1 MTSIHETPAEA
12 LWDAYRRERCDAAAN
27 ALITHYLPLARYAAL
42 RLGRRLSCWSGQPG
56 RGGSVDVD
64 ELVQWGA
71 LGLRTAIAGF
81 DPARG
86 VKFETYCSRRI
97 HGAMLDGLK
106 SQQWAPRL
114 ERRKIAAFA
123 ARRAR
128 VLAETGAPA
137 SDEGL
142 AAQIG
147 VCPGEI
153 RKLERAAASLVSR
166 SISAAG
172 PDDDEAAALP
182 DPRALPPEELVH
194 REDVKEVLLHELTRA
209 QRLTLI
215 LHYYEAMTMREI
227 AATLGVS
234 PTRISQL
241 HKEALVILRRR
252 FARRFE
258 QGAMA
263 V

>member
-1 MTSIHETPAEA
+1 MTSILETHVEA
-12 LWDAYRRERCDAAAN
+12 LWNAYRREPCDAAVN
-27 ALITHYLPLARYAAL
+27 ALLTHYLPLARYAAL
-42 RLGRRLSCWSGQPG
+42 RLARRLSGAAQRAGG
-56 RGGSVDVD
+56 RPDVD
-64 ELVQWGA
+64 ELAQWGA

-106 SQQWAPRL
+106 SQHWAPRL

-123 ARRAR
+123 ARRAAF
-128 VLAETGAPA
+128 LAETGTPP
-137 SDEGL
+137 SDETL
-142 AAQIG
+142 AAHIG
-147 VCPGEI
+147 VCPHEI
-153 RKLERAAASLVSR
+153 RKLERAAASLVSH
-166 SISAAG
+166 SISAAST
-172 PDDDEAAALP
+172 DDDHAAALP

-194 REDVKEVLLHELTRA
+194 RHDVKQALLHELTRA

-215 LHYYEAMTMREI
+215 LHYYEDMTMREI

-241 HKEALVILRRR
+241 HTEALAILRRR

-258 QGAMA
+258 QGAIA
-263 V
+263 L